1 MVNIPPSWLIMGRAA
16 EPPNFLQQRPRRL
29 VLTDEGHGETN
40 NLRIC
45 SGYIYI
51 LYYIHWIKYVYHIH
65 TYIHY
70 ITLHY
75 ITYIHKY
82 IYTYINIHLKKHC
95 VYIYMY
101 VYVFIDLFL
110 ILGNNQSCYATFCW
124 IEFKLVHIYAYNNN
138 YDNNNNI
145 CM

>member
-51 LYYIHWIKYVYHIH
+51 YYIIYMGSNMYTTYIYIYVYRYLKKNVNIA
-65 TYIHY
+65 YV
-70 ITLHY
+70 
-75 ITYIHKY
+75 Y
-82 IYTYINIHLKKHC
+82 IYIYVCMCMYLSIDFSFWEPIMLRNILLDRIKTGAYIYINIYI
-95 VYIYMY
+95 YIYMR
-101 VYVFIDLFL
+101 
-110 ILGNNQSCYATFCW
+110 
-124 IEFKLVHIYAYNNN
+124 IY
-138 YDNNNNI
+138 I
-145 CM
+145 HT

>member
-51 LYYIHWIKYVYHIH
+51 YILYYLHGIKYVYHIH
-65 TYIHY
+65 TYI
-70 ITLHY
+70 
-75 ITYIHKY
+75 
-82 IYTYINIHLKKHC
+82 
-95 VYIYMY
+95 YIYMY
-101 VYVFIDLFL
+101 IDIFLKKNVNIAYVYIYIYVCMCMYFID
-110 ILGNNQSCYATFCW
+110 
-124 IEFKLVHIYAYNNN
+124 
-138 YDNNNNI
+138 
-145 CM
+145 

>member
-51 LYYIHWIKYVYHIH
+51 YYIIYMGSNMYT
-65 TYIHY
+65 TYIH
-70 ITLHY
+70 I
-75 ITYIHKY
+75 Y
-82 IYTYINIHLKKHC
+82 IYIYMYIDIFLKKNVNIAY
-95 VYIYMY
+95 VYIYIYIYVCMY
-101 VYVFIDLFL
+101 VYVFID
-110 ILGNNQSCYATFCW
+110 
-124 IEFKLVHIYAYNNN
+124 
-138 YDNNNNI
+138 
-145 CM
+145 